1 MIGEVAKNGR
11 ARKLPIKADIRKA
24 LCFPGGSTLMSSH
37 LLKDSSSESAE
48 LPNLSF
54 LPTKSIQLYLGN
66 QEPMHVAEGHGPNEN
81 NQIVESGYFEY
92 NILGTEMFPVYGKY
106 INSSFDVRAYQLIN
120 RYISIHLFILI
131 F

>member
-48 LPNLSF
+48 LPNLS
-54 LPTKSIQLYLGN
+54 LPTKPIQLYLRN
-66 QEPMHVAEGHGPNEN
+66 QELMLVAEGHGPNEN
-81 NQIVESGYFEY
+81 NQIVESGHFEY
-92 NILGTEMFPVYGKY
+92 NISGTERIPVYGKY
-106 INSSFDVRAYQLIN
+106 INSTLPTC
-120 RYISIHLFILI
+120 L
-131 F
+131 